1 MEDFMNLLFLT
12 DGAAAAGNAGT
23 TPGAGMSIVSMVIYL
38 VIIGAVF
45 YFLLIRPQKKQQKQ
59 MDALVSSLEI
69 GDSVLTTAG
78 FYGVVIDVMEE
89 VIVVEFGNNK
99 NCRIPM
105 KKTAVVEVEKPEGA
119 TPAETKETKE
129 KK

>member
-1 MEDFMNLLFLT
+1 MNLLFLT
-12 DGAAAAGNAGT
+12 DGAAAAGNAAAGDAGAAA
-23 TPGAGMSIVSMVIYL
+23 TPGMSIISMVIYI

-59 MDALVSSLEI
+59 LDALVSSLEI

-119 TPAETKETKE
+119 APAETKE

>member
-1 MEDFMNLLFLT
+1 MNLLPFLT
-12 DGAAAAGNAGT
+12 EGAGAAGTGAAGMGLT
-23 TPGAGMSIVSMVIYL
+23 TMIIYIVV
-38 VIIGAVF
+38 IGAVF
-45 YFLLIRPQKKQQKQ
+45 YFMLIRPQKKQQKQ

-78 FYGVVIDVMEE
+78 FYGVVIDVMDE

-105 KKTAVVEVEKPEGA
+105 KKTAVVEVEKPES
-119 TPAETKETKE
+119 AEAKVE
-129 KK
+129 K

>member
-1 MEDFMNLLFLT
+1 
-12 DGAAAAGNAGT
+12 
-23 TPGAGMSIVSMVIYL
+23 
-38 VIIGAVF
+38 
-45 YFLLIRPQKKQQKQ
+45 

-105 KKTAVVEVEKPEGA
+105 KKPAVVEVEKPEGA
-119 TPAETKETKE
+119 VAAETKE

>member
-1 MEDFMNLLFLT
+1 MNLLPFLT
-12 DGAAAAGNAGT
+12 EGAAAATPTNAGGMGLT
-23 TPGAGMSIVSMVIYL
+23 TMIIYIVV
-38 VIIGAVF
+38 IGAVF
-45 YFLLIRPQKKQQKQ
+45 YFMLIRPQKKQQKQ

-78 FYGVVIDVMEE
+78 FYGVIIDIMDE

-105 KKTAVVEVEKPEGA
+105 KKTAIVEVEKPES
-119 TPAETKETKE
+119 AEA
-129 KK
+129 